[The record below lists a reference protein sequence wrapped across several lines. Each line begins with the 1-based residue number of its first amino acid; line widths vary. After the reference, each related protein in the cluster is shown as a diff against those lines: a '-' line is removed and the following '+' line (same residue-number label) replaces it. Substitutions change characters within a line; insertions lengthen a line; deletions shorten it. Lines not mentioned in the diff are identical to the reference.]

1 MTGCQAAEPF
11 DLGPDF
17 LQDPHAVCAALRRS
31 GPPQEVV
38 TPRGQR
44 MWMVTRYAD
53 VRAALANPDL
63 GKDIHAARRLFAPVD
78 LAVAGLD
85 FGSELSAH
93 MLNTD
98 PPDHTRLRKLVAKA
112 FTVRRVERMRPRVEA
127 IAEDLLDGLAGARE
141 VDLLAEFAFPLPITV
156 ICELLGVPE
165 MDRAAFREWS
175 TGIVT
180 ATSPEALGAAAGAMV
195 DYLTRL
201 VGAKRETPED
211 DLLSAL
217 VQARDEG
224 DRLDGTELVSMAFLL
239 LVAGHETTVNLLG
252 NGLLAL
258 HRAPEQLAALRA
270 DPGLVPAA
278 VEELL
283 RFDGPVNLATVR
295 FTHRDTVIGSARVP
309 AGRFVLLS
317 LGSANRDPER
327 FADADELR
335 LARDATGHLA
345 FGHGAHHCL
354 GAPLARME
362 IEVALTALLRRFPDL
377 RVVEGEA
384 PPRWRDSMLIRGV
397 ETLRVRLGA

>member
-1 MTGCQAAEPF
+1 MSEPAPEPF
-11 DLGPDF
+11 DLGPEF
-17 LQDPHAVCAALRRS
+17 LQDPHAVYAHLREE
-31 GPPQEVV
+31 GPPREVL

-44 MWMVTRYAD
+44 MWLVTRYAD
-53 VRAALANPDL
+53 VRTALANPDL
-63 GKDIHAARRLFAPVD
+63 GKDIHTARRVFDPVD

-98 PPDHTRLRKLVAKA
+98 PPDHTRLRKLVNKA
-112 FTVRRVERMRPRVEA
+112 FTVRGVEGLRPRIEA
-127 IAEDLLDGLAGARE
+127 IAEDLLDRLDGLEE
-141 VDLLAEFAFPLPITV
+141 VDLLAAFAFPLPITV

-165 MDRAAFREWS
+165 MDRDAFREWS

-180 ATSPEALGAAAGAMV
+180 ATSPDDLAASAGAMV
-195 DYLTRL
+195 GYLTGL
-201 VGAKRETPED
+201 IAVKREAPAD

-217 VQARDEG
+217 VQAQDED
-224 DRLDGTELVSMAFLL
+224 DRLDGSELVSMAFLL

-258 HRAPEQLAALRA
+258 HGAPEQLAALRVN
-270 DPGLVPAA
+270 PHLVRAA

-295 FTHRDTVIGSARVP
+295 FTHRATEVGPVRIP
-309 AGRFVLLS
+309 AGEFVLLA
-317 LGSANRDPER
+317 LGSANRDPRR
-327 FADADELR
+327 FPDADELR
-335 LARDATGHLA
+335 LTRDATGHLA
-345 FGHGAHHCL
+345 FGHGAHYCV

-362 IEVALTALLRRFPDL
+362 IEVALAALLRRFPEL
-377 RVVEGEA
+377 RVIEGEA

-397 ETLRVRLGA
+397 ETLRVRLTG